1 MTKHTNKHTDNQTAQ
16 VDVVER
22 SPSVWG
28 RPFGQIDFDEW
39 FDRWPELFA
48 RRWPESLRG
57 FPIGDTSFKLEEFT
71 EDDGTFV
78 LRAELAGIDPDENLE
93 ITVEDGQLKISAER
107 EERAE
112 ERDNGNYRSEFRYG
126 SLSRS
131 VRLPDGADEDGI
143 TAMFKAGILEVRVP
157 HNGEFA
163 AIKTIPV
170 TTEG

>member
-1 MTKHTNKHTDNQTAQ
+1 MAKHITKPAAE
-16 VDVVER
+16 VDVAER

-57 FPIGDTSFKLEEFT
+57 LPMLDTPFKLEEFT

-78 LRAELAGIDPDENLE
+78 VRAELPGIDPDENLE
-93 ITVEDGQLKISAER
+93 ITVEDGLLKISAER
-107 EERAE
+107 EERSE
-112 ERDNGNYRSEFRYG
+112 DRENGHYRSEFRYG
-126 SLSRS
+126 SLART

-143 TAMFKAGILEVRVP
+143 TATFDAGILEVRVP
-157 HNGEFA
+157 HNGELPPV
-163 AIKTIPV
+163 KTIPV
-170 TTEG
+170 TTNG